1 MQTAST
7 YPDPVSDLSFPTADS
22 AGLRADVGRV
32 IAAVTAAGGAVG
44 WLAEAT
50 RAETDAWVGRVL
62 AQVATGDAALCL
74 ASVDGRVQAMG
85 AWVRQGRGPMRQ
97 VAEVTKVMAHPDA
110 RGLRLGHAVMSGL
123 VSSAGAAGLE
133 VLTLG
138 CRGNNHLALALYA
151 EHGFVEWGRL
161 PNAVG
166 VGADR
171 WDDVRM
177 CRELAR
183 PDGLRLH
190 GGAAG
195 GPGGSPA
202 P

>member
-1 MQTAST
+1 MSA
-7 YPDPVSDLSFPTADS
+7 PRIDVSFPVDDS
-22 AGLRADVGRV
+22 DGLRADVHRV

-50 RAETDAWVGRVL
+50 RAETDAWLAPVL
-62 AQVATGDAALCL
+62 AQVASSDAALCL
-74 ASVDGRVQAMG
+74 VSVDARVAAMG
-85 AWVRQGRGPMRQ
+85 AWWRQGRGPMRQ
-97 VAEVTKVMAHPDA
+97 VGEITKVMAHPDA
-110 RGLRLGHAVMSGL
+110 RGLRLGHAVMDGL
-123 VSSAGAAGLE
+123 VTSAQAAGLE
-133 VLTLG
+133 LLTLG

-166 VGADR
+166 VGAQR

-183 PDGLRLH
+183 PDGVRLR
-190 GGAAG
+190 GGEAG
-195 GPGGSPA
+195 GPGSSPA

>member
-1 MQTAST
+1 MTASGIA
-7 YPDPVSDLSFPTADS
+7 VSFPTADS
-22 AGLRADVGRV
+22 DCLRADVARV
-32 IAAVTAAGGAVG
+32 ISAVTAAGGAVG

-50 RAETDAWVGRVL
+50 RAETDAWLAPVL
-62 AQVATGDAALCL
+62 AQVAVGDAVLCL
-74 ASVDGRVQAMG
+74 ATVEGRVQAMG

-97 VAEVTKVMAHPDA
+97 VGEITKVMAHPAA
-110 RGLRLGHAVMSGL
+110 RGRRLGHAVMEGL
-123 VSSAGAAGLE
+123 VTSAQAAGLE
-133 VLTLG
+133 LLTLG
-138 CRGNNHLALALYA
+138 CRGNNHLAIGLYR
-151 EHGFVEWGRL
+151 EHGFHEWGRL
-161 PNAVG
+161 PHAVA

-183 PDGLRLH
+183 PDGVRLR
-190 GGAAG
+190 GGEAG